1 MTARWIAAAALVAV
15 TAFGSRLLAQVPELP
30 PIGGTP
36 NSRTATPPANPN
48 QPPGPP
54 PLTIPGSTPN
64 GDPARLLPPTP
75 TSSGAAADTEL
86 IEKVIEA
93 RRNYANSLK
102 ALREYYQKTGDAKRL
117 QMVEDELRQ
126 YHRSSHPVFRLE
138 LDVPS
143 PNLKPQ
149 YNQNEANELYR
160 WALTYKDRGLGNDLN
175 DNQHRA
181 EILLQELLAK
191 YPQCT
196 KISEAA
202 YMLGEIYESRAFRQ
216 FDRAAAYYERC
227 YQWNPNTTYDAR
239 LRAARLYD
247 RELKDRAKAI
257 ELYRAVLDT
266 ETIQARRD
274 EAFRRLRDLGAR

>member
-1 MTARWIAAAALVAV
+1 MSARWIAAAIMFA
-15 TAFGSRLLAQVPELP
+15 AFASSNGLLAQAPELP

-36 NSRTATPPANPN
+36 TTPPAG
-48 QPPGPP
+48 PPAKPIQLPPPP
-54 PLTIPGSTPN
+54 PLSIPGSNPN
-64 GDPARLLPPTP
+64 GDPAHLLPPNP
-75 TSSGAAADTEL
+75 TAAGGADTEL

-102 ALREYYQKTGDAKRL
+102 ALREYYQKTGDTKHV

-126 YHRSSHPVFRLE
+126 YHRSSHPVYRLD

-143 PNLKPQ
+143 SNLKPL
-149 YNQNEANELYR
+149 YNQNEAIDLYR
-160 WALTYKDRGLGNDLN
+160 WAMSYKDRGLGNDLS

-181 EILLQELLAK
+181 EILLQELLTK
-191 YPQCT
+191 YPQCN
-196 KISEAA
+196 KISDAA
-202 YMLGEIYESRAFRQ
+202 FMLGDIYESRAFRQ
-216 FDRAAAYYERC
+216 YDRAAAYYERC
-227 YQWNPNTTYDAR
+227 FQWNPNTTYDAR
-239 LRAARLYD
+239 LRAAKVYD

-274 EAFRRLRDLGAR
+274 EAYRRLREFGAR